1 MVMTG
6 AENKPFE
13 NRQIPA
19 DELPSYR
26 WIDFQP
32 VAARY
37 LFWALMTG
45 PGIWL
50 LIATGLLVVAET
62 GLLPVDGLEWLP
74 LVPLIIG
81 QFSEAMT
88 WLDAGYR
95 SWALRKPDLVYRSRH
110 IWRETVSLPFVLIR
124 HAEAARCPLERLP

>member
-1 MVMTG
+1 MTG

-45 PGIWL
+45 PGAWL
-50 LIATGLLVVAET
+50 LVAIGLLVVVET
-62 GLLPVDGLEWLP
+62 GLVPVDGFGWLP
-74 LVPLIIG
+74 LVPFLIAL
-81 QFSEAMT
+81 FSVAMT
-88 WLDAGYR
+88 WLTQTTAAGPCASTTWCTAPASSGKR
-95 SWALRKPDLVYRSRH
+95 RSSCLLCAFSMSRLCMARLSASWA
-110 IWRETVSLPFVLIR
+110 
-124 HAEAARCPLERLP
+124 

>member
-1 MVMTG
+1 MTG

-45 PGIWL
+45 PGAWL
-50 LIATGLLVVAET
+50 LVAIGLLVVVAT
-62 GLLPVDGLEWLP
+62 GLVPVDGMGWLP
-74 LVPLIIG
+74 LEPFLIAR
-81 QFSEAMT
+81 FSVTMP
-88 WLDAGYR
+88 WPDANYR
-95 SWALRKPDLVYRSRH
+95 SWALPVHDLVYRSRVSSK
-110 IWRETVSLPFVLIR
+110 EPASLPLS
-124 HAEAARCPLERLP
+124 